1 MVVSVSNL
9 EQVFDAELLDDL
21 HEHHVLLL
29 LLEGQVQAVGAHPQV
44 DEDVD
49 RVAHALALPLHAV
62 VVDGPLQPTRAGDGE
77 DAKRSSETRTH
88 LTEAQWGQ
96 CQFYIPA

>member
-29 LLEGQVQAVGAHPQV
+29 LLEGQVQTVGAHPQV

-62 VVDGPLQPTRAGDGE
+62 VVDGPLQQEGRGWARRE
-77 DAKRSSETRTH
+77 DKFRDTH
-88 LTEAQWGQ
+88 
-96 CQFYIPA
+96 PPD